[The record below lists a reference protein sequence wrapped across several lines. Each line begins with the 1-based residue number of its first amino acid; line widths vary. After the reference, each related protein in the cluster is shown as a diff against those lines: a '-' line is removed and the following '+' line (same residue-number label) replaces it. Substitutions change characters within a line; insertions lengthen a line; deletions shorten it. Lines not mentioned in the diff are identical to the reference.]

1 MKIVVLAGGLSP
13 ERDVS
18 LSSASL
24 IANALI
30 ENGHDVRLVDLF
42 LGETGAS
49 GQAVYCNR
57 GSNFRYSYKIP
68 EAAPD
73 LAALRAAHPEIHG
86 PIGPGVM
93 EACRAG
99 DAVFVAL
106 HGDIG
111 ENGQLQALLD
121 VHGVRYSGS
130 GYIGC
135 LLAMDKDIAKKLVV
149 AAGLATAAWSTYDL
163 SRGEQPSAVDQSFP
177 CVVKPLS
184 CGSSVGI
191 SIVADAAG
199 LEKAVNEAA
208 VYETHLLVEKKI
220 EGREFSCG
228 VLDGQALPVIEILPS
243 AGFYDYKNKYQAGC
257 AREICPA
264 ELGPEPTRLI
274 QEAALKA
281 HRALRLGF
289 YSRSDFILAADG
301 VPYYLESNTLPGMTP
316 TSLLPQEA
324 AAAGITYRDLV
335 EKIIRSAVR

>member
-42 LGETGAS
+42 LGDTSSS
-49 GQAVYCNR
+49 GQPVYANR
-57 GSNFRYSYKIP
+57 DSSFRYSYRIP
-68 EAAPD
+68 ECAPD
-73 LAALRAAHPEIHG
+73 LAALRAAHPEIRG
-86 PIGPGVM
+86 PVGPGVF
-93 EACRAG
+93 EACRAC

-121 VHGVRYSGS
+121 VHGVRYTGT
-130 GYIGC
+130 GYVGC
-135 LLAMDKDIAKKLVV
+135 LLAMDKDISKKL
-149 AAGLATAAWSTYDL
+149 AKTAGLATAAWNTYDL
-163 SRGEQPSAVDQSFP
+163 ARGERPAAAEQSFP

-191 SIVADAAG
+191 SIVADATG
-199 LEKAVNEAA
+199 LERAVEEAA
-208 VYETHLLVEKKI
+208 VYEARLLVEQKI
-220 EGREFSCG
+220 DGREFSCG
-228 VLDGQALPVIEILPS
+228 VLDGRALPVIEILPS
-243 AGFYDYKNKYQAGC
+243 AGFYDYKNKYQVGC
-257 AREICPA
+257 AREVCPA
-264 ELGPEPTRLI
+264 ELGPEVTRLI
-274 QEAALKA
+274 QESALKV

-289 YSRSDFILAADG
+289 YSRTDFILAADG
-301 VPYYLESNTLPGMTP
+301 VPYFLESNTLPGMTP

-324 AAAGITYRDLV
+324 AADGIAYRDLV
-335 EKIIRSAVR
+335 EQIIQSAGC